1 MSQTHLVRF
10 YPVGNGDTSQIIAI
24 DGKRYLFDYCHRK
37 QDKDDKRIDL
47 YNRLNEELEADRRNY
62 FDVVAFTHAD
72 LDHIAGSTEFFHLNH
87 SGSYQGGQRKIIS
100 ELWVPAAMLL
110 EPVGKDEQSDEFAV
124 WRKEARHRLLDGK
137 GIRVFSQPKP
147 LMDWLEPKLKERGES
162 PRARDHLFVDAG
174 TLVPGYTLQ
183 NEGIEFFCHSPFIEH
198 CEDGDIVRNDAA
210 LILNIRMRVAGM
222 DTDLFQV
229 GDSTWEVLDDL
240 VRITKY
246 HGNDDRLRWD
256 LFNIPHHC
264 SYRALGKE
272 KGDVR
277 TEPEPRIKELLEAG
291 QPGSY
296 MISSSDPILDTKEAY
311 EQALPP
317 HAQARNTYVEYLAK
331 IRGRKLLVT
340 MSEPSGYN
348 PQPIEFAVGAGGVSK
363 LVAAA
368 TGAAMAAVSSPS
380 RNGFSTPAPRLG

>member
-1 MSQTHLVRF
+1 M
-10 YPVGNGDTSQIIAI
+10 
-24 DGKRYLFDYCHRK
+24 
-37 QDKDDKRIDL
+37 
-47 YNRLNEELEADRRNY
+47 
-62 FDVVAFTHAD
+62 
-72 LDHIAGSTEFFHLNH
+72 
-87 SGSYQGGQRKIIS
+87 
-100 ELWVPAAMLL
+100 
-110 EPVGKDEQSDEFAV
+110 
-124 WRKEARHRLLDGK
+124 
-137 GIRVFSQPKP
+137 
-147 LMDWLEPKLKERGES
+147 
-162 PRARDHLFVDAG
+162 
-174 TLVPGYTLQ
+174 
-183 NEGIEFFCHSPFIEH
+183 
-198 CEDGDIVRNDAA
+198 
-210 LILNIRMRVAGM
+210 
-222 DTDLFQV
+222 
-229 GDSTWEVLDDL
+229 LDDV

-296 MISSSDPILDTKEAY
+296 MISYSDPILDTKEAY